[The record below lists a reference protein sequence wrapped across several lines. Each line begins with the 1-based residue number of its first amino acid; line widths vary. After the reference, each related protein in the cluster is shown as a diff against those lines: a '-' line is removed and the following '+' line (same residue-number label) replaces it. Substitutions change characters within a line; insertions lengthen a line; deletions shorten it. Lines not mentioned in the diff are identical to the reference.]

1 MDESRTATSVPRRR
15 ERPAPQE
22 LTSAEIFGEPD
33 TNQNRPPNT
42 VITGPSDLSTH
53 EKATTVDLLVALYRS
68 RVQRSRPD
76 SSEAINMNPTIRD
89 KTTDS
94 GIEVGRIVGEL
105 DKFRKG
111 GKFKSRRNGQPASF
125 AIRFTSYENMGEA
138 YIACIEKYDDN
149 ERERAEENRA
159 FVIAVARRRVV
170 KFAQEGSEYAP
181 VIDPGDRADHII
193 PPVFTSDLMPAMLD
207 TWVELNGRNRQRQIH
222 FFS

>member
-53 EKATTVDLLVALYRS
+53 EKATMVDLLVALYRS
-68 RVQRSRPD
+68 RVQRSRPVIT
-76 SSEAINMNPTIRD
+76 SEI
-89 KTTDS
+89 